1 MKVLFSPSSGDPM
14 SETDV
19 MDLNSW
25 NFFWS
30 ISFGILAFVILVGN
44 VVSIVIFSKRKLR
57 KRPHFLLI
65 SLATADLMVGL
76 VSIPIFMIYHSKYT
90 TRSLLLAFDSVDMF
104 AGLAS
109 VFILTVISLER
120 MHAIGWPL
128 RHRSLSSRAYVLAIV
143 TPWCFAAAVT
153 SSRLLFHFSF
163 ITRHDFVSIILFSM
177 TIPFTISIFCYC
189 FIWKTLKSRLPNPHR
204 DASEDKLAK
213 TLLLVTGAFIV
224 TWLPFEIL
232 VVVINLCVR
241 CRQLSA
247 VFVYVIKLLHFSNSL
262 INIII
267 YPLRIP
273 DFREALVQLLP
284 SLSCFRRSY
293 QCHQLDSGVSV
304 LSMTTIIDSF
314 NLVGIDPKE
323 QVTAL

>member
-1 MKVLFSPSSGDPM
+1 MFFLSLSQGDRM
-14 SETDV
+14 RETGA
-19 MDLNSW
+19 MDLESW
-25 NFFWS
+25 NIVWS

-44 VVSIVIFSKRKLR
+44 IITIVIFSKRKLC

-65 SLATADLMVGL
+65 NLAVADLMVGL
-76 VSIPIFMIYHSKYT
+76 VSIPIFMIYHSYQM

-109 VFILTVISLER
+109 VFTLTVLSLER
-120 MHAIGWPL
+120 MHAIGWPF
-128 RHRSLSSRAYVLAIV
+128 RHRSLSSRTYVLAV
-143 TPWCFAAAVT
+143 VAPWCLAAAVT
-153 SSRLLFHFSF
+153 SSRLLLHYSF
-163 ITRHDFVSIILFSM
+163 ITRHHFVAIILFSL
-177 TIPFTISIFCYC
+177 TTPFSISVFCYC
-189 FIWKTLKSRLPNPHR
+189 FIWKMLKSRLPNPR
-204 DASEDKLAK
+204 RNASDDKLAK
-213 TLLLVTGAFIV
+213 TSLLVTGAFIV

-262 INIII
+262 INIVI

-284 SLSCFRRSY
+284 SLSCFRRNC
-293 QCHQLDSGVSV
+293 QCHQLTYGNSV
-304 LSMTTIIDSF
+304 LSMTTITDSF
-314 NLVGIDPKE
+314 NPLGIDPKE
-323 QVTAL
+323 QVTSL